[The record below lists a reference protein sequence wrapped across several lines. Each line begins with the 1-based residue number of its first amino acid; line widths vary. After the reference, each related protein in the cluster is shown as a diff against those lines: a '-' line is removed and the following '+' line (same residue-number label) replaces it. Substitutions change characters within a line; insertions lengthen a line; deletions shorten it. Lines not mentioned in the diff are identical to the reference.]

1 MSPSTAPAA
10 TTVPTTAP
18 DDLIWTSAVQLRDD
32 IAAGRLSAQELMSA
46 SYDRI
51 DAADGGV
58 NVIVARLPRPEAM
71 AMARAADEAR
81 SAGAALGPLHGLP
94 IAIKDLVDVAGLPS
108 SRGSRAF
115 AGRGPRPADVAHVAL
130 LRANGALP
138 IAKTNAPEFGVG
150 TLTWNDVHGI
160 TRNPW
165 DLSRHAGGSTGGV
178 AAVAAGMV
186 PLADGSDSGGSLRY
200 PAAFCNA
207 VGLRTTPGIV
217 PSNSGPVAWDPH
229 SVNGPVARSCRDAA
243 LLLSGMSGPHPE
255 APLGVGLSATAEWTT
270 SVRDRP
276 LRLAVSTDLGGL
288 PVSPQVRAAFAAAR
302 ARLEAAGVETIDVD
316 IDFDGVDRAWQ
327 TIEMFGWFSLLG
339 TDPIEHPDKYR
350 GDFVVNVTEASRY
363 STAEVIAAQ
372 ARRYRLY
379 RQFVDLLAEVDG
391 LLCPATP
398 VVAPPAEAPWVDQVD
413 GTTFD
418 RYFLWQRMAC
428 RLTPA
433 QHPVLAMAAGFDP
446 TSGLPVGVQVVGRYG
461 RDLELLALGDRLEQI
476 FGVVDR
482 HPGVG
487 TPS

>member
-1 MSPSTAPAA
+1 MSPSSAPAA
-10 TTVPTTAP
+10 TTLPTTSP

-32 IAAGRLSAQELMSA
+32 IAAGRLSAQDLMAA

-51 DAADGGV
+51 EATNDAV
-58 NVIVARLPRPEAM
+58 NVIVDRLPRDEAM
-71 AMARAADEAR
+71 AMARAADDAR
-81 SAGAALGPLHGLP
+81 ADGAPLGPLHGLP
-94 IAIKDLVDVAGLPS
+94 VAIKDLVDVAGLS
-108 SRGSRAF
+108 TSRGSRAF
-115 AGRGPRPADVAHVAL
+115 VGRGPRPADVAHVAL

-150 TLTWNDVHGI
+150 TLTWNDVHGT
-160 TRNPW
+160 TRNPF

-217 PSNSGPVAWDPH
+217 PSNTGPVAWDPH

-255 APLGVGLSATAEWTT
+255 APLGVGLSATAEWTA
-270 SVRDRP
+270 RGDRP
-276 LRLAVSTDLGGL
+276 IRLAVSADLGGL
-288 PVSPQVRAAFAAAR
+288 PVSAEVRAAFAAAR
-302 ARLEAAGVETIDVD
+302 ARLEAAGVETVDVD

-339 TDPIEHPDKYR
+339 TDPIEHPEKYR
-350 GDFVVNVTEASRY
+350 DDFVVNVTEASRY
-363 STAEVIAAQ
+363 STTEVIAAQ
-372 ARRYRLY
+372 ARRYQLY
-379 RQFVDLLAEVDG
+379 RQFVDLLGDVDG

-398 VVAPPAEAPWVDQVD
+398 VVAPPAEVPWVAEVD
-413 GTTFD
+413 GTSFD

-446 TSGLPVGVQVVGRYG
+446 ASGLPVGVQVVGRYG
-461 RDLELLALGDRLEQI
+461 RDLDLLALGAQLETI
-476 FGVVDR
+476 FGVADR
-482 HPGVG
+482 HPGVTAG
-487 TPS
+487 S